1 MVHLFIFLYL
11 DTSVLKRVLN
21 RELEIIEKDA
31 DILATLLLYTPPK
44 ATLQL
49 NLISYDNAPRIYE

>member
-11 DTSVLKRVLN
+11 DTSVLKPVLN

-44 ATLQL
+44 AT
-49 NLISYDNAPRIYE
+49 